1 MKLKYAINL
10 HKGTTAFFVT
20 ALMFYFH
27 NFSTTAFVYL
37 ALHGSYGFLWL
48 LKDQLF
54 PDKQWEE
61 VVSIPYAI
69 VAFSALLLYWI
80 APVYIIY
87 YGINAP
93 AALIGTAVAVNI
105 FGAVLHFGGDAQK
118 HFTLLHKKGLITTGF
133 FSRTRNPNYLGEL
146 MIYLSFAMLTTH
158 WIGYIGITL
167 FFVFVF
173 IPNMLKKDKSISRH
187 PEFAE
192 YKKRSGLLLPKFW

>member
-10 HKGTTAFFVT
+10 HKGTTAFVVL

-27 NFSTTAFVYL
+27 NFSTGAWVYL

-87 YGINAP
+87 YRIDVSP
-93 AALIGTAVAVNI
+93 AVIGAAVAVNI
-105 FGAVLHFGGDAQK
+105 FGTVLHFGADAQK
-118 HFTLLHKKGLITTGF
+118 HFTLLYKKGLITTGF
-133 FSRTRNPNYLGEL
+133 FGRTRNPNYLGEL
-146 MIYLSFAMLTTH
+146 MIYASFAMLTVS
-158 WIGYIGITL
+158 WVGFIGITL
-167 FFVFVF
+167 FFAFVF

-192 YKKRSGLLLPKFW
+192 YKKRSGLLLPKLW

>member
-1 MKLKYAINL
+1 MKLKYAINM
-10 HKGTTAFFVT
+10 HKGATAFVVL
-20 ALMFYFH
+20 ALMFYFN
-27 NFSTTAFVYL
+27 NFSTTAWVYL

-61 VVSIPYAI
+61 AVSIPYAI

-87 YGINAP
+87 YGVEAAP
-93 AALIGTAVAVNI
+93 AIIGVAVAVNI
-105 FGAVLHFGGDAQK
+105 FGTVFHFGGDAQK

-146 MIYLSFAMLTTH
+146 MIYVSFAMLTVS
-158 WIGYIGITL
+158 WVGFIGITL
-167 FFVFVF
+167 FFAFVF

-187 PEFAE
+187 PEFPE
-192 YKKRSGLLLPKFW
+192 YKKRSGLLLPKLF

>member
-10 HKGTTAFFVT
+10 HKGATAFFVT

-27 NFSTTAFVYL
+27 NFSVAAFVYL

-61 VVSIPYAI
+61 QVSIPYALL
-69 VAFSALLLYWI
+69 AFSALGLYWI
-80 APVYIIY
+80 APVYIVY
-87 YGINAP
+87 YKVEP
-93 AALIGTAVAVNI
+93 SAALIGAAVAMNI
-105 FGAVLHFGGDAQK
+105 FGTVLHFGSDAQK
-118 HFTLLHKKGLITTGF
+118 YFTLMHKRGLITEGF

-146 MIYLSFAMLTTH
+146 MIYVSFAMLTAS
-158 WIGYIGITL
+158 WIGYVGITL

-192 YKKRSGLLLPKFW
+192 YKKKSGLLLPTFW